1 MTMMSLSW
9 SLVSIANKKQQQ
21 IRRFKITIHRL
32 FGFAFLCSISF
43 FLFSPKI
50 PRSPNYHQFADMRN
64 LLGVPNTLNVITN
77 FPFLVVGVL
86 GLILA
91 LEGGFFTISSQAEI
105 STWIL
110 FYAGILGVAF
120 GSVYY
125 HMKPDNNRVLWDTLP
140 MMVAYSSLFSSLVVE
155 RIGQRIGLG
164 CMCALLFAA
173 FTCIVYERIYDDIR
187 LCLMFQLILPLA
199 IAAVAYMYPSNYT
212 HSTYWFSSIG
222 IYLLAKLEAVSDKK
236 LYRANNYV
244 ISGHSLEHVCLAL
257 IPFLLSVMLICRER
271 KFKRYLMMIRR
282 S

>member
-1 MTMMSLSW
+1 MMSLSW

-21 IRRFKITIHRL
+21 FRRFKITIHRL

-50 PRSPNYHQFADMRN
+50 PRSPNYHQFADLRN
-64 LLGVPNTLNVITN
+64 LLGVPNT
-77 FPFLVVGVL
+77 
-86 GLILA
+86 
-91 LEGGFFTISSQAEI
+91 
-105 STWIL
+105 
-110 FYAGILGVAF
+110 
-120 GSVYY
+120 
-125 HMKPDNNRVLWDTLP
+125 
-140 MMVAYSSLFSSLVVE
+140 MMVAYSSLFSSLVIE

-173 FTCIVYERIYDDIR
+173 FTCGVYERIYDDIR

-199 IAAVAYMYPSNYT
+199 IAVVAYMYPSNYT

-244 ISGHSLEHVCLAL
+244 ISGHSLEHLCLAL
-257 IPFLLSVMLICRER
+257 IPFSLSVMLICRER
-271 KFKRYLMMIRR
+271 KFK
-282 S
+282 

>member
-1 MTMMSLSW
+1 MTDSGGSTARPARA
-9 SLVSIANKKQQQ
+9 LVQ
-21 IRRFKITIHRL
+21 
-32 FGFAFLCSISF
+32 
-43 FLFSPKI
+43 
-50 PRSPNYHQFADMRN
+50 
-64 LLGVPNTLNVITN
+64 
-77 FPFLVVGVL
+77 
-86 GLILA
+86 A
-91 LEGGFFTISSQAEI
+91 L
-105 STWIL
+105 
-110 FYAGILGVAF
+110 
-120 GSVYY
+120 
-125 HMKPDNNRVLWDTLP
+125 

-271 KFKRYLMMIRR
+271 KFKRYLMMVILDGLF
-282 S
+282 SFM